1 MENFEI
7 VEKAPHVDDYLK
19 IREKVGLRFID
30 KNLAKQGLRHSLFAV
45 SVYNGEELVAMG
57 RVVGDMGIAFYL
69 QDVIVLGEYQNKG
82 LGTKIVK
89 RLEKYVEGFRIE
101 NTEIFLGLMATK
113 GKEEFYE
120 KLGFKYSHRIKNFFI
135 DNYNHP
141 IYECGIQLRDII
153 YLKREF

>member
-45 SVYNGEELVAMG
+45 SIYNGEELVAMG

-69 QDVIVLGEYQNKG
+69 QDVIVLGEYQN
-82 LGTKIVK
+82 I
-89 RLEKYVEGFRIE
+89 
-101 NTEIFLGLMATK
+101 
-113 GKEEFYE
+113 
-120 KLGFKYSHRIKNFFI
+120 
-135 DNYNHP
+135 
-141 IYECGIQLRDII
+141 
-153 YLKREF
+153 

>member
-120 KLGFKYSHRIKNFFI
+120 TLGF
-135 DNYNHP
+135 
-141 IYECGIQLRDII
+141 YERPNC
-153 YLKREF
+153 EFGQKKTKKIFSK